1 MKPCPYCAESIQD
14 EAIKCRYCGEFLDG
28 RPPAAPAAPTAG
40 PAAPPGTPFVVNL
53 GGLGVVGAGLG
64 YEYRSKATLFGWPLL
79 HVTKGV
85 DPATGRP
92 RVARG
97 VIAVGDVAMGGVAV
111 GGVAVGLLALGG
123 LGLGFFALGGA
134 AVGAIAVGGAAFG
147 WYWAFGGLAVA
158 LGYAVGGLAFARHTI
173 SGSGVDPE
181 VAHALERYLGWFGG
195 GG

>member
-28 RPPAAPAAPTAG
+28 RPPATDPARPVG
-40 PAAPPGTPFVVNL
+40 PAVSVGPAPLVVNL
-53 GGLGVVGAGLG
+53 GALGMVGAGLG

-97 VIAVGDVAMGGVAV
+97 IIAVGDVAMGGIAV

-123 LGLGFFALGGA
+123 LGLGFLALGGA
-134 AVGAIAVGGAAFG
+134 AVGAVAVGGAAFG

-181 VAHALERYLGWFGG
+181 VVRALERYLSWFGD
-195 GG
+195 